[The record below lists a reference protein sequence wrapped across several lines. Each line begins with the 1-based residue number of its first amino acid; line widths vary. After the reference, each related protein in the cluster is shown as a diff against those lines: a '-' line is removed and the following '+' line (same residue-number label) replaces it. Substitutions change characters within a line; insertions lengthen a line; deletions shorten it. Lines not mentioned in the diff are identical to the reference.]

1 MARPNARTLSLVDIN
16 FIGTALLLM
25 AIGCTLIYSATY
37 FSDPSLDILRKQ
49 MLWAV
54 IGVALMIVFMSIDY
68 HVFFDIAPFLYGI
81 GNLLLVY
88 LLIWGKLSANVKS
101 WIHIG
106 SFQFQP
112 AEFMKIFTALMEP
125 TRTCTGR
132 AVGESTAAKA

>member
-54 IGVALMIVFMSIDY
+54 IGVALMIVFMSLGY
-68 HVFFDIAPFLYGI
+68 HVFSDIAPSLLVLA
-81 GNLLLVY
+81 NLLAGYV
-88 LLIWGKLSANVKS
+88 LICGEPTANVKS
-101 WIHIG
+101 WVHCD
-106 SFQFQP
+106 S
-112 AEFMKIFTALMEP
+112 L
-125 TRTCTGR
+125 
-132 AVGESTAAKA
+132 